1 MTAPELSATPRAS
14 QRRALREWRRD
25 ALINK
30 NHLPSLRDGSGD
42 GIGDLEGLTQCLDYL
57 AGTLGVTAIW
67 VRPSPGSPL
76 HDQGLDITGHT
87 DVEPVF
93 GSIETVDRD
102 ALAAYAVET
111 RAVTR

>member
-1 MTAPELSATPRAS
+1 
-14 QRRALREWRRD
+14 
-25 ALINK
+25 
-30 NHLPSLRDGSGD
+30 
-42 GIGDLEGLTQCLDYL
+42 
-57 AGTLGVTAIW
+57 
-67 VRPSPGSPL
+67 
-76 HDQGLDITGHT
+76 LDITGHT